1 MLQMPVK
8 ENIGF
13 PDFSFTFSF
22 CLINYNKVFTV
33 LIAKAVSLPFFFF
46 FSFGSVLDG
55 YAKVSPVRFLT
66 LSVSFGHI
74 GVFILMFIK
83 MLLSLPVWDCESEL
97 RMCNSLFHIQV
108 NFFYYLNTIMDS
120 VDLRWS
126 LGLVIQNATN
136 LSLLLLPSA
145 AGIASTNMCCFF
157 VVVVVCFFFSFRSG
171 SLFVVVENKLLHL
184 GSIFS
189 WAIHCIKS

>member
-1 MLQMPVK
+1 MSAK
-8 ENIGF
+8 EKIGF
-13 PDFSFTFSF
+13 PNFSFTFSF

-46 FSFGSVLDG
+46 CFGSVLGG

-97 RMCNSLFHIQV
+97 RMCNSLFHIWV
-108 NFFYYLNTIMDS
+108 NFFYYLNTIMGS

-126 LGLVIQNATN
+126 LGLAIQNATN

-145 AGIASTNMCCFF
+145 VGVASTNMGGFF
-157 VVVVVCFFFSFRSG
+157 WV
-171 SLFVVVENKLLHL
+171 SLH
-184 GSIFS
+184 GDRR
-189 WAIHCIKS
+189 

>member
-1 MLQMPVK
+1 MKYLLFGLQK
-8 ENIGF
+8 EF
-13 PDFSFTFSF
+13 L
-22 CLINYNKVFTV
+22 CL
-33 LIAKAVSLPFFFF
+33 FFFF
-46 FSFGSVLDG
+46 FFFFFFPFGSVLDE

-97 RMCNSLFHIQV
+97 RMCNSLFHIWV
-108 NFFYYLNTIMDS
+108 NFFSYLNTIMGS

-126 LGLVIQNATN
+126 LGLATQNATN

-145 AGIASTNMCCFF
+145 AGVASTNTFF
-157 VVVVVCFFFSFRSG
+157 LFLSG
-171 SLFVVVENKLLHL
+171 SLFVVVESKLMHL
-184 GSIFS
+184 ESIFS
-189 WAIHCIKS
+189 WAIPRIR

>member
-1 MLQMPVK
+1 MTVK
-8 ENIGF
+8 ENIGL
-13 PDFSFTFSF
+13 PNFSFTFSF

-33 LIAKAVSLPFFFF
+33 LIAKAVSLPFFC
-46 FSFGSVLDG
+46 FGSVLGG
-55 YAKVSPVRFLT
+55 YAKVSPARFLT

-97 RMCNSLFHIQV
+97 RMCNSLFHISV

-126 LGLVIQNATN
+126 LGLAIQNATN

-145 AGIASTNMCCFF
+145 VGVASTNMG
-157 VVVVVCFFFSFRSG
+157 FFFF
-171 SLFVVVENKLLHL
+171 LNL
-184 GSIFS
+184 FS
-189 WAIHCIKS
+189 WW

>member
-1 MLQMPVK
+1 MLWVPVK

-13 PDFSFTFSF
+13 PKFSFTFSF
-22 CLINYNKVFTV
+22 CLINYDKVFTV
-33 LIAKAVSLPFFFF
+33 WIAKGVSLPFFFF
-46 FSFGSVLDG
+46 FPFGSVMDE

-97 RMCNSLFHIQV
+97 RMCNSLFHIWV
-108 NFFYYLNTIMDS
+108 NFFSYWNTIMGS

-126 LGLVIQNATN
+126 LGLAIQNATN

-145 AGIASTNMCCFF
+145 VGVVSTNT
-157 VVVVVCFFFSFRSG
+157 FFFSG
-171 SLFVVVENKLLHL
+171 SLFVVVEN
-184 GSIFS
+184 GASGIR
-189 WAIHCIKS
+189 WCIWKASSPGPFPL